1 MSGFPLSAPSP
12 WSARPIRLSRPMR
25 ATFLAALAGSAVA
38 ASAAESRL
46 TVQFSQCSEFVG
58 LVPVPA
64 AKAQAQLPA
73 RYTLVVDGAN
83 MARLVVRMTDCKA
96 IRVGHL
102 PAHPGRL
109 AQTGLLI
116 VSPDGT
122 ASDPNTGINNYT
134 ISYASN
140 VPELVAG
147 LLASGVPA
155 ALDTG
160 MEYSVTPPLGAG
172 STLYAAVAPAF
183 SDSPRFFLD
192 GTVNTP
198 TFQTTFLAN
207 WWRVDGGRQVRMQ
220 TNFPTIA
227 FDFAS
232 AVAFTTGSAN
242 VDGRLLDTDR
252 VSSFAIT
259 YRGAYDA
266 ATMMVDIGH

>member
-1 MSGFPLSAPSP
+1 MAAFPVS
-12 WSARPIRLSRPMR
+12 SRSTLR
-25 ATFLAALAGSAVA
+25 VAVLAGLAGSALA
-38 ASAAESRL
+38 AHAADARL

-58 LVPVPA
+58 LVPVDA
-64 AKAQAQLPA
+64 GKAQAQLPA
-73 RYTLVVDGAN
+73 RYTLVVDAAN
-83 MARLVVRMTDCKA
+83 TARLVVRMTDCKS
-96 IRVGHL
+96 IRVGRL
-102 PAHPGRL
+102 PAHAGRL

-134 ISYASN
+134 ISYSSN

-147 LLASGVPA
+147 LLANGVPA

-172 STLYAAVAPAF
+172 SRLYAAVAPAF

-198 TFQTTFLAN
+198 TVQSIFLAN
-207 WWRVDGGRQVRMQ
+207 WWRLDGARQTRMQ
-220 TNFPTIA
+220 TDFPSIA

-242 VDGRLLDTDR
+242 VDGRLLDTNR

-259 YRGAYDA
+259 YRGTYDA
-266 ATMMVDIGH
+266 ATMMVDVGR